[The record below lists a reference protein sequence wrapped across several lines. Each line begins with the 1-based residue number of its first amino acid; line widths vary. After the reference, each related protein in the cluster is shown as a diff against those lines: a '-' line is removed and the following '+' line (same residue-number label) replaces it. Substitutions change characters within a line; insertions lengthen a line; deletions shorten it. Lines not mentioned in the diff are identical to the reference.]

1 MSHLK
6 FTHRLALLLA
16 LLILFPVGAWAR
28 APQAYITNFIDNTVS
43 VIDTATNTVTAPP
56 VPVGQFP
63 QGVAVPVGVIRP
75 DVAVLPD
82 GAHVSVGNF
91 CSNTVSVIGTA
102 TNAVTATVM
111 VGLNPEGIA
120 VTPDGAHVYVGN
132 FFGNTV
138 SVIDTATNGVIK

>member
-56 VPVGQFP
+56 VPVGVIP
-63 QGVAVPVGVIRP
+63 SGVAVT
-75 DVAVLPD
+75 PD
-82 GAHVSVGNF
+82 GAHVYVGNF
-91 CSNTVSVIGTA
+91 SSNTVSVIDTA

-138 SVIDTATNGVIK
+138 SVIDTATN